1 LSASPP
7 DLALHAWHEVV
18 DTARDLGVPVTAT
31 MTPPAVADLLAQRL
45 GVGDVGHG
53 AVTGTATAPSSG
65 RTSRAEEAR
74 VASVALLDALQAE
87 RFGAEPAARQ
97 VQADARRVIDGLRA
111 SSSVGQRVVATIA
124 PRSLVGGTEAASG
137 STA

>member
-1 LSASPP
+1 
-7 DLALHAWHEVV
+7 
-18 DTARDLGVPVTAT
+18 
-31 MTPPAVADLLAQRL
+31 
-45 GVGDVGHG
+45 
-53 AVTGTATAPSSG
+53 VTGTATAPSSG

-74 VASVALLDALQAE
+74 VASVALLDALQVE